1 MKVLIAI
8 DSFKGSLSSNELA
21 NRVESGIKKVYG
33 DADIVKVP
41 VADGGV
47 GFPEDS
53 FDGIID
59 EVRLTNTALDPSQF
73 LFAESGPTAL
83 GVPEP
88 AALGLAGLALAGA
101 LLARRRR
108 PR

>member
-1 MKVLIAI
+1 M
-8 DSFKGSLSSNELA
+8 G
-21 NRVESGIKKVYG
+21 Y
-33 DADIVKVP
+33 
-41 VADGGV
+41 
-47 GFPEDS
+47 PEDS

-59 EVRLTNTALDPSQF
+59 EVRLTNTALDPTEF
-73 LFAESGPTAL
+73 LFAPVPESSVTAL